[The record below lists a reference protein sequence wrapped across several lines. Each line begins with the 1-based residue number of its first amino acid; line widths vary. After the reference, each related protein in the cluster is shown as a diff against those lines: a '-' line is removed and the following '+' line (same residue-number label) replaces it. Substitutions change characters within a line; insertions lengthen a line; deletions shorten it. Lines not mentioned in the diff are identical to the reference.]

1 VLCVLFAFSPP
12 DLFLALIKTLFSLL
26 LLLRFIYPHSTFSS
40 RSDAAADKVLNFMCE
55 QTRPLRLRRSSS
67 WHEELKHFS

>member
-1 VLCVLFAFSPP
+1 M
-12 DLFLALIKTLFSLL
+12 LFSLLLLL

-55 QTRPLRLRRSSS
+55 QTRPLRPRRSSS
-67 WHEELKHFS
+67 WHEEIKHFSQ